1 MVWGAR
7 DSSLPCAFTCQVSNL
22 HYPDSITQLLLL
34 QVRTNLANIM
44 RTLILGIG
52 NTLLTDEGVGVHVL
66 QALEAALAREQPP
79 LEGVTLLDG
88 GTLSFT
94 LAGPI
99 EDAESLVVVDAANI
113 KGEPGDWTLL
123 EGEAMDAFLL
133 GNRKSTV
140 HEVGLTDLRAIAILA
155 GHWPERRAM
164 LAIQPQ
170 LMDWGEQP
178 TPAVAAAIPPV
189 CDAILKLLR
198 SWSHAT

>member
-1 MVWGAR
+1 
-7 DSSLPCAFTCQVSNL
+7 
-22 HYPDSITQLLLL
+22 
-34 QVRTNLANIM
+34 M

-52 NTLLTDEGVGVHVL
+52 NTLLTDEGVGLHVV
-66 QALEAALAREQPP
+66 QALTPDFDGHP
-79 LEGVTLLDG
+79 DITLLDG

-99 EDAESLVVVDAANI
+99 EEAEALIVVDAANI
-113 KGEPGDWTLL
+113 RSAPGTWKLF

-155 GHWPERRAM
+155 GHWPERRAL
-164 LAIQPQ
+164 LAIQPEIV
-170 LMDWGEQP
+170 DWGEQP

-189 CDAILKLLR
+189 CAAIHGLLER
-198 SWSHAT
+198 WNHAA